1 MSEYIR
7 RGECLEA
14 VAKVNSVLARFEER
28 IRQIQK
34 DMNKLKAENKA
45 LKDKVQILASWR
57 EFVGGVVA
65 KHADR
70 IQTLEIKNEGL
81 SARTIGWQDGF
92 GKSVRDQFRR
102 IDERFEKLLAS
113 DDSADFEISQWIEEV
128 SKLRK
133 DFSALKKR
141 VEFVEKFKPVIVKE
155 EPPSVPQ
162 PIWPTYQPT
171 RTVPGT
177 GNPNPMDPPWK
188 ITCQTKDE
196 ACE

>member
-14 VAKVNSVLARFEER
+14 VAKVNSVLTRFEER

-34 DMNKLKAENKA
+34 DMNKLKAENRA

-57 EFVGGVVA
+57 ELVGGVVA

-102 IDERFEKLLAS
+102 IDEQIVNLLA
-113 DDSADFEISQWIEEV
+113 
-128 SKLRK
+128 
-133 DFSALKKR
+133 
-141 VEFVEKFKPVIVKE
+141 KE
-155 EPPSVPQ
+155 P
-162 PIWPTYQPT
+162 
-171 RTVPGT
+171 
-177 GNPNPMDPPWK
+177 
-188 ITCQTKDE
+188 
-196 ACE
+196 